1 MTNCK
6 MWILIL
12 ITAAASFS
20 MFSCEDEMS
29 EYEKTKINFLENAK
43 RIEEVMQE
51 ADPDF
56 KSLGYT
62 EVTKISYE
70 IEGGGDIQYYYC
82 KTTYFDEIPELT
94 GVHLEAIR
102 AVIDPDTAEDSRDSK
117 VLDYDAI
124 IYTLEGREYLCWSLS
139 PEDSCVLEY
148 TPGTISEDDLWM
160 RAESVQNSN
169 GTGE

>member
-1 MTNCK
+1 MMNCK
-6 MWILIL
+6 LRTLVL
-12 ITAAASFS
+12 ITAAASLF

-51 ADPDF
+51 TDPDF

-82 KTTYFDEIPELT
+82 KTTCFDEIPELV
-94 GVHLEAIR
+94 GVHLETIR
-102 AVIDPDTAEDSRDSK
+102 SIIDPDTAENSRDSR
-117 VLDYDAI
+117 VLDYDAV
-124 IYTLEGREYLCWSLS
+124 IYALDGREYLCWSLS

-160 RAESVQNSN
+160 MAESVQNSN
-169 GTGE
+169 LQ

>member
-1 MTNCK
+1 MMNRK
-6 MWILIL
+6 LWILIL
-12 ITAAASFS
+12 MIAASLS

-29 EYEKTKINFLENAK
+29 KYEKTKINFLDNVK
-43 RIEEVMQE
+43 RIEEAMQE
-51 ADPDF
+51 VDPDF

-82 KTTYFDEIPELT
+82 KTSYFDEIPELT
-94 GVHLEAIR
+94 GVNLQSIR
-102 AVIDPDTAEDSRDSK
+102 GVIDPDTAENSRNTK

-160 RAESVQNSN
+160 MAESVQNSN

>member
-1 MTNCK
+1 MMNRKLWT
-6 MWILIL
+6 LIL
-12 ITAAASFS
+12 IIAASLS

-29 EYEKTKINFLENAK
+29 EYEKTKINFLDNAK
-43 RIEEVMQE
+43 RIEEAMQE
-51 ADPDF
+51 VDPYF

-160 RAESVQNSN
+160 MAESVQ
-169 GTGE
+169 

>member
-1 MTNCK
+1 MMNRKLWT
-6 MWILIL
+6 LIL
-12 ITAAASFS
+12 IIAASLS

-43 RIEEVMQE
+43 HIEEAMQE
-51 ADPDF
+51 VDPEF

-82 KTTYFDEIPELT
+82 KTSYFDEIPELT
-94 GVHLEAIR
+94 SVNLQSIR
-102 AVIDPDTAEDSRDSK
+102 GVIDPDTAENSRNTK

-160 RAESVQNSN
+160 MAESVQNSN
-169 GTGE
+169 VTGE